1 MLKITTSKKYRTQFK
16 KQTAQD
22 QDLIDEVVFKL
33 ASGKILEQR
42 FYDHQLKGKYSQYRE
57 CHAKP
62 DLLLIY
68 QINNDVLEL
77 YLMQVG
83 SHSELFNK

>member
-16 KQTAQD
+16 KQTTQD

-33 ASGKILEQR
+33 ASGEILDQK
-42 FYDHQLKGKYSQYRE
+42 FYDHALKGKYSQYRE
-57 CHAKP
+57 CHVKP
-62 DLLLIY
+62 NLLLIY

>member
-33 ASGKILEQR
+33 ASGEILEQK
-42 FYDHQLKGKYSQYRE
+42 F
-57 CHAKP
+57 
-62 DLLLIY
+62 
-68 QINNDVLEL
+68 
-77 YLMQVG
+77 
-83 SHSELFNK
+83 

>member
-33 ASGKILEQR
+33 ASGEILEQK

-57 CHAKP
+57 CNVKP